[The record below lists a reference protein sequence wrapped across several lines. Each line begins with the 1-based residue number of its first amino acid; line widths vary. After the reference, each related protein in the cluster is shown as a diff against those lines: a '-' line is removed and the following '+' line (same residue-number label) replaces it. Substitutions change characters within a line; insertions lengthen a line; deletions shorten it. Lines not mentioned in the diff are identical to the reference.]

1 MKTLK
6 VCICDDDTPSL
17 MTYSAAVKGCFQGF
31 GIAAEVDTYS
41 SAANLRNR
49 LEKLS
54 YNIIFL
60 DIDMPKEDG
69 IAFAKSLRNR
79 NDTVPIIFVTARED
93 RMFDAFSVQPF
104 GFVRKRRFLEDLN
117 EAVRI
122 FLETNPE
129 LTADMVMF
137 STSSGDFQVNVKQ
150 IIFIESSLHAQ
161 YIHLNGQSVI
171 EARSSMSNF
180 EAQLADKGFI
190 RIHKGYIVNYRYIKR
205 IENSDIR
212 LTTGELLPLSRAK
225 KKEVKSLWLEYG
237 VKNGFAYFESK

>member
-6 VCICDDDTPSL
+6 VCICDDDMPSL
-17 MTYSAAVKGCFQGF
+17 MTYSAAVKGCFQSF
-31 GIAAEVDTYS
+31 GVAAEVDTYS
-41 SAANLRNR
+41 SAANLRSR

-93 RMFDAFSVQPF
+93 RMFDTFSVQPF
-104 GFVRKRRFLEDLN
+104 GFVRKSRFLEDLN

-129 LTADMVMF
+129 LTAEMVMF
-137 STSSGDFQVNVKQ
+137 STPSGDFQVNVKQ
-150 IIFIESSLHAQ
+150 IVFIESSLHAQ
-161 YIHLNGQSVI
+161 YIHLNGQSAI
-171 EARSSMSNF
+171 ETHSSMSNF
-180 EAQLADKGFI
+180 ESLLADKGFI
-190 RIHKGYIVNYRYIKR
+190 RIHKGYIVNYRHIKR
-205 IENSDIR
+205 IENSDVR
-212 LTTGELLPLSRAK
+212 LTTGELLPLSRVK

-237 VKNGFAYFESK
+237 VKNGFTYLDSK